1 VNQLRRLDDQLLLAI
16 NSFARHTPALHGPV
30 LGYAKYGVV
39 LFGALLL
46 AALIAAR
53 HRSSRDLAATGWA
66 AIAMLVA
73 LALNQPVGHVF
84 TEARPYVTHPGILRL
99 ADVTTDFSFPS
110 DHAVM
115 AGAVTAGL
123 LLAHRRLGAVAAV
136 AALLMAFA
144 RVYIGAHYPWDVLG
158 GLAFGALV
166 ALLGW
171 LVLRVP
177 LTALVG
183 WVRRLPGLR
192 AVFTPTDPD
201 GTTLADAPA
210 GTRRVQSAD
219 APRP

>member
-1 VNQLRRLDDQLLLAI
+1 MNHLRRLNDQLLLAI
-16 NSFARHTPALHGPV
+16 NSFARHTPAMHGPV
-30 LGYAKYGVV
+30 LAYAKYGVV

-53 HRSSRDLAATGWA
+53 HRSSRDLAVTGWA

-84 TEARPYVTHPGILRL
+84 TEARPYVTHPAILRL

-115 AGAVTAGL
+115 AGAVAVGL
-123 LLAHRRLGAVAAV
+123 LLAHRRLGALAAV

-158 GLAFGALV
+158 GLAFGAFIAV
-166 ALLGW
+166 VGW
-171 LVLRVP
+171 LALRVP

-183 WVRRLPGLR
+183 WVRRLPGMR
-192 AVFTPTDPD
+192 AVFTPPYD
-201 GTTLADAPA
+201 TTLTDASA
-210 GTRRVQSAD
+210 GSRRAQPAD